1 MLLIYLFSVRA
12 MYVCMCNAVTDG
24 DIRAAVSLG
33 ARSLS
38 DLTASLGVASC
49 CGRCADFA
57 DNLVNESRR
66 KAETSGGD
74 D

>member
-1 MLLIYLFSVRA
+1 

-24 DIRAAVSLG
+24 DIRAAVAQG

-38 DLTASLGVASC
+38 DLTTSLGVASC

-57 DNLVNESRR
+57 DSLVSESRR
-66 KAETSGGD
+66 QAESGGAD
-74 D
+74 

>member
-1 MLLIYLFSVRA
+1 

-24 DIRAAVSLG
+24 DIRAAVAQG

-38 DLTASLGVASC
+38 DLTTSLGVASC

-57 DNLVNESRR
+57 DKLVSESRR
-66 KAETSGGD
+66 QAESGGAD
-74 D
+74 

>member
-1 MLLIYLFSVRA
+1 

-24 DIRAAVSLG
+24 DIRAAVALG

-38 DLTASLGVASC
+38 DLKSSLGVASC

-57 DNLVNESRR
+57 DNLVTESCRA
-66 KAETSGGD
+66 AERSGGD